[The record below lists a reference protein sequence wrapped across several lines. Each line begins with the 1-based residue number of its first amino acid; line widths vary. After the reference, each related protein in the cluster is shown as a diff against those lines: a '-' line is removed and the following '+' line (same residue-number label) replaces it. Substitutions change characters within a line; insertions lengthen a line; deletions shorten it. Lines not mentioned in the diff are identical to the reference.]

1 MEDVKDPF
9 LLKFC
14 GKIGKDFTKC
24 RMKNSFDHIVVIVKE
39 SFVDLVDIVKV
50 SFVDIFPLAAKLA
63 KISPNAA
70 WKIGRGLF
78 WHLVLTLGIDATDKS
93 PKTNIISLSL
103 LMLTLKC
110 YMYS

>member
-24 RMKNSFDHIVVIVKE
+24 RMKNSFDHIVVIVKK

-50 SFVDIFPLAAKLA
+50 SFVDNF
-63 KISPNAA
+63 SGGS
-70 WKIGRGLF
+70 KIGKDFTKRRVKNRPRPL
-78 WHLVLTLGIDATDKS
+78 LTFGFNS
-93 PKTNIISLSL
+93 RH
-103 LMLTLKC
+103 
-110 YMYS
+110 